1 MAKVTSKGLG
11 DGQLVNAPLYG
22 PAAGQNELHR
32 LGLVEKPQRNE
43 RELWPGLPPP
53 QDSSSSLV

>member
-22 PAAGQNELHR
+22 PAW
-32 LGLVEKPQRNE
+32 LGRMSCI
-43 RELWPGLPPP
+43 G
-53 QDSSSSLV
+53 